1 MTSTIELDHEKEFA
15 RAWADP
21 RNTPGAR
28 PGVDVNAVLAAH
40 YRLSKPLEF
49 TRTMLW
55 DMEVRKARRPDQY
68 IPSVV
73 REGSA
78 GVWNERK
85 LPNGDETFYRKSDQ
99 RQRLV
104 PGTYGLVL
112 EQVRINPTLQKVTFI
127 GAAQLPD
134 SDGTMLHATTLQ
146 PLFHVDHGVSGTE
159 TQPVNDWRI
168 VHLTDGPDQELL
180 ARFKKSANVYLYE
193 FIEVYIRDVL
203 GIELAR
209 I

>member
-1 MTSTIELDHEKEFA
+1 MSTVADLDHEKEFA

-73 REGSA
+73 RAGSA

-85 LPNGDETFYRKSDQ
+85 LPNGHETFYRKSDQ

-127 GAAQLPD
+127 GAAELPD
-134 SDGTMLHATTLQ
+134 ADGTMLHATTLS